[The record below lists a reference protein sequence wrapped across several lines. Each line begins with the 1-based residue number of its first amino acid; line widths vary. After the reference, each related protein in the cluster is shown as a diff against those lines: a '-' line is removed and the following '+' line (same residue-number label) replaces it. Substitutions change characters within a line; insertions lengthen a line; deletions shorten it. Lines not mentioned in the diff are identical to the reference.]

1 MNNSLSMKSK
11 IIIVD
16 DNSQNLGVLFN
27 ILDGLGYD
35 VRVAQDGESALVK
48 IKRDPA
54 DLILLDVMMPGID
67 GFETCSRLKSDPSLA
82 KIPIIFMSALSETI
96 DKLKGL
102 QLGAVDYITKPFSH
116 DEVIARIQLH
126 LQLYKTTQ
134 QLQQEVIERTKA
146 ETALEELNQ
155 YLEKQVSKRTQE
167 LEITLKQLQKTHREL
182 LVRKQELEFMARH
195 DSLTKLPNR
204 DWLMFRL
211 ENFINRMKVDSGFH
225 FSLMYIDLDHFKV
238 INESMG
244 HIVGDGLLNQ
254 VAQLLLK
261 TCANFGGS
269 VIRLGGDEFVILL
282 ENVCHIERASSLAET
297 ILNQLKLPLVWED
310 YQYYINASIGITHS
324 SFGYQEVAEVLRDAD
339 LAMYSAKRAGRG
351 CYRVLT
357 TNLQKQ
363 AALRLQLEQKLRIG
377 IEKQEFCLYYQPIV
391 SLTTGEL
398 AGFEALV
405 RWQHPEEGII
415 SPGLFIP
422 IAEETGLIYEL
433 GDWILNSA
441 ISQWKEWQQK
451 FSCCLD
457 LVLHINISPV
467 QLSQYQFFTDLEKIL
482 IDKNVERSGLKLEIT
497 ESCLISKQVKTS
509 RLLERAKEMG
519 LQLCI
524 DDFGTGYSCLS
535 HLRELPLDSLKIDR
549 SFVINLGNEDHDATV
564 VRAIIAL
571 AHNLGMELVAEGIE
585 TFEQW
590 QHLKLL
596 GCEWGQGYL
605 FSKPMTVQHAESA
618 IQFLQQ
624 GTTTFIDSLFIFND
638 RVAN

>member
-1 MNNSLSMKSK
+1 M
-11 IIIVD
+11 
-16 DNSQNLGVLFN
+16 
-27 ILDGLGYD
+27 
-35 VRVAQDGESALVK
+35 
-48 IKRDPA
+48 
-54 DLILLDVMMPGID
+54 
-67 GFETCSRLKSDPSLA
+67 
-82 KIPIIFMSALSETI
+82 
-96 DKLKGL
+96 
-102 QLGAVDYITKPFSH
+102 
-116 DEVIARIQLH
+116 
-126 LQLYKTTQ
+126 
-134 QLQQEVIERTKA
+134 
-146 ETALEELNQ
+146 
-155 YLEKQVSKRTQE
+155 
-167 LEITLKQLQKTHREL
+167 
-182 LVRKQELEFMARH
+182 
-195 DSLTKLPNR
+195 
-204 DWLMFRL
+204 
-211 ENFINRMKVDSGFH
+211 
-225 FSLMYIDLDHFKV
+225 
-238 INESMG
+238 
-244 HIVGDGLLNQ
+244 
-254 VAQLLLK
+254 
-261 TCANFGGS
+261 
-269 VIRLGGDEFVILL
+269 
-282 ENVCHIERASSLAET
+282 
-297 ILNQLKLPLVWED
+297 
-310 YQYYINASIGITHS
+310 
-324 SFGYQEVAEVLRDAD
+324 
-339 LAMYSAKRAGRG
+339 
-351 CYRVLT
+351 
-357 TNLQKQ
+357 
-363 AALRLQLEQKLRIG
+363 
-377 IEKQEFCLYYQPIV
+377 YYQPIV